1 MLAGGTYATYGPPE
15 FATLATMRFGER
27 PMTAITR
34 RLSILLLALVLAVP
48 GSAEAASGAE
58 IDAQVDAALA
68 SLYEQEPE
76 AKALGDKAV
85 AILVFPEIVKG
96 GVLIGGQYGEG
107 ALRIGGKTQGY
118 YSIASASFGLQIGGQ
133 TYGSALFILTDQGL
147 QYLKDTRGL
156 ELGVGPTLVG
166 GDKGW
171 SRSLGTSDIQGDIAP
186 VFFGQKGLMAGGGIQ
201 GSKISPIE
209 R

>member
-1 MLAGGTYATYGPPE
+1 ML
-15 FATLATMRFGER
+15 R
-27 PMTAITR
+27 ITR
-34 RLSILLLALVLAVP
+34 RLAVAALAVALFAF
-48 GSAEAASGAE
+48 GSASITSAEAASGAE
-58 IDAQVDAALA
+58 IDAKVDAALA
-68 SLYEQEPE
+68 ALYDQEPE
-76 AKALGDKAV
+76 ARALGEKAV

-107 ALRIGGKTQGY
+107 ALRIDGETHGY
-118 YSIASASFGLQIGGQ
+118 FSIASASFGLQIGGQ
-133 TYGSALFILTDQGL
+133 TYGSALFILTEAGL
-147 QYLKDTRGL
+147 QYLRDVDGW

-171 SRSLGTSDIQGDIAP
+171 SRSMGTTDIQGDIAP

-201 GSKISPIE
+201 GSKISRIE